1 MRATFILEGETMC
14 FGIDVLCNLSLTLI
28 DYVPPN
34 LGWQVIGY
42 IDPNTMHHVFTFLAP
57 VLAFFAVVAS
67 TIISVVYLLRHHLV
81 SWFRKVSGVKLVL
94 LWLLLVSV
102 LATIVVVSYKLILYL
117 IAN

>member
-1 MRATFILEGETMC
+1 MC
-14 FGIDVLCNLSLTLI
+14 LVIDVLWNLSLSLI

-34 LGWQVIGY
+34 SGWQVIGY
-42 IDPNTMHHVFTFLAP
+42 IDPNNMHHVFTFLAP

-67 TIISVVYLLRHHLV
+67 TIISAVYLLRHHLV

>member
-1 MRATFILEGETMC
+1 MRATFLLEGETMC
-14 FGIDVLCNLSLTLI
+14 FGIDVLWNLSLILI

-81 SWFRKVSGVKLVL
+81 SRFRKVSGVKLVL
-94 LWLLLVSV
+94 LCLVLVSV
-102 LATIVVVSYKLILYL
+102 LATIVVVSYKLVLYL
-117 IAN
+117 MAN

>member
-1 MRATFILEGETMC
+1 MLATFLLEGEAMY
-14 FGIDVLCNLSLTLI
+14 FGIEVLWNLSLNLI

-34 LGWQVIGY
+34 LPWRVIGY
-42 IDPNTMHHVFTFLAP
+42 IDPNTMHHVFTVLAP

-81 SWFRKVSGVKLVL
+81 SWFRNVSGVKLVL
-94 LWLLLVSV
+94 LWLALVSV

-117 IAN
+117 VAN

>member
-1 MRATFILEGETMC
+1 MY
-14 FGIDVLCNLSLTLI
+14 FGIDVLWNFSLTLI

-57 VLAFFAVVAS
+57 VLAFFAVIAS

-81 SWFRKVSGVKLVL
+81 TWFRKVSGVKLVL
-94 LWLLLVSV
+94 LWLLLLSV
-102 LATIVVVSYKLILYL
+102 LTTIVVVSYKLILYL

>member
-1 MRATFILEGETMC
+1 MC
-14 FGIDVLCNLSLTLI
+14 FGIGMLWNLSLSLI

-67 TIISVVYLLRHHLV
+67 AIISVVYLLRHHLV
-81 SWFRKVSGVKLVL
+81 NWFRKISGVKLVL

>member
-1 MRATFILEGETMC
+1 MC
-14 FGIDVLCNLSLTLI
+14 FGIGMLWNISLSLI
-28 DYVPPN
+28 DYVRPN

-81 SWFRKVSGVKLVL
+81 SWFRRVSGVKLVL
-94 LWLLLVSV
+94 LWLLLILV
-102 LATIVVVSYKLILYL
+102 LTAIVVVSYKFILYL

>member
-1 MRATFILEGETMC
+1 MY
-14 FGIDVLCNLSLTLI
+14 FGIDVLWNFSLTLI

-34 LGWQVIGY
+34 LGWRVIGY

-57 VLAFFAVVAS
+57 VLAFFAVIAS

-94 LWLLLVSV
+94 LWLLLLSV
-102 LATIVVVSYKLILYL
+102 LTTIVVVSYKLILYL

>member
-1 MRATFILEGETMC
+1 MC

-28 DYVPPN
+28 DYVPPD

-81 SWFRKVSGVKLVL
+81 SWFRKVSGVKLTL
-94 LWLLLVSV
+94 LCLVLVSV
-102 LATIVVVSYKLILYL
+102 LTTIVVVSYKLILYL
-117 IAN
+117 RES

>member
-1 MRATFILEGETMC
+1 MC
-14 FGIDVLCNLSLTLI
+14 FGIDVLCNPSLTLI
-28 DYVPPN
+28 DYVPPD
-34 LGWQVIGY
+34 LGWQVMGY

-81 SWFRKVSGVKLVL
+81 SWFRKVSGVKLVV
-94 LWLLLVSV
+94 LWLLLVSI
-102 LATIVVVSYKLILYL
+102 LATIVVVSCKLILYL

>member
-1 MRATFILEGETMC
+1 MC
-14 FGIDVLCNLSLTLI
+14 FGIAVLWNLSLSLI
-28 DYVPPN
+28 DYIPPN
-34 LGWQVIGY
+34 VGSRVIGY

-67 TIISVVYLLRHHLV
+67 TIISAVYLLRHHLV

-102 LATIVVVSYKLILYL
+102 LATIVVVSCKLILYL
-117 IAN
+117 IAS